1 MTKIGLAV
9 SLSVLFSALAV
20 NVTVAAERTEL
31 EEIVVTAQ
39 KREQTYLDVP
49 VSVTSISNEVLEM
62 ANAREFQDLVQVT
75 PSLTY
80 SESTDMR
87 GSGVLIRGVGTTAFQ
102 SGVEPTV
109 STVVDGVVLGRT
121 GNFLSDLVDIE
132 RVEVLRGP
140 QGTLFGK
147 NASAGVVNV
156 ITRRPTEDFEGV
168 IRVSATDDDQQT
180 VEGSVSGALTD
191 SLRGRLTGFWKDFDG
206 YLDNR
211 FNGDQFNG
219 SESWG
224 LRGKLD
230 IDLSDNV
237 NLLLIADYSEQD
249 RSCCL
254 ATVRNVGQTPDLLP
268 FLAYDLRDLELGAD
282 NNEVLISTP
291 TYSNAEQGG
300 LSAEL
305 TIDLDRY
312 TFSSITAWRKWD
324 LEHDADV
331 DNMSFI
337 APTYSRLLL
346 TGNGGTTSTEQLSQE
361 FRITSNGWE
370 RVNFTAGLFLWRQD
384 LDRYFERSIEICG
397 FPGFTPGL
405 APETPCL
412 FPISQYGY
420 FNAEVRS
427 TNAAAFGQVEVDL
440 SDRWRLIA
448 GLRYTYDDLE
458 FDFDRPTAAIAF
470 PSVAPFTGSGGDDDT
485 NLSGKLALQWNV
497 SNSAMLFGSYSRGYK
512 SQGFDVIFGM
522 TPSRFEP
529 VAPELSDAFE
539 LGMKSEIWDGRA
551 RLGLTL
557 FHTTFD
563 DFQGQAFDAE
573 ENAFVLTTAG
583 KVITRGVEFDLT
595 VKPTANL
602 LLNGGIA
609 YTDAYYDEFD
619 NGPCWNGQTAAQ
631 GCQTLQGGVRI
642 QDLAGKDLANSPK
655 TKLTLQARYDIPLD
669 GPLNV
674 FVSGAYRWQ
683 DETVSTPTQRPSLDI
698 DSYGIMD
705 LNVGIEADSGRW
717 SATVFAKNLFDKTYT
732 NILFETIFDGVDGTS
747 QFLFR
752 DYQRYIGA
760 RFEYRFAG
768 Q

>member
-1 MTKIGLAV
+1 M
-9 SLSVLFSALAV
+9 
-20 NVTVAAERTEL
+20 
-31 EEIVVTAQ
+31 
-39 KREQTYLDVP
+39 
-49 VSVTSISNEVLEM
+49 
-62 ANAREFQDLVQVT
+62 
-75 PSLTY
+75 
-80 SESTDMR
+80 
-87 GSGVLIRGVGTTAFQ
+87 
-102 SGVEPTV
+102 
-109 STVVDGVVLGRT
+109 
-121 GNFLSDLVDIE
+121 
-132 RVEVLRGP
+132 
-140 QGTLFGK
+140 
-147 NASAGVVNV
+147 
-156 ITRRPTEDFEGV
+156 
-168 IRVSATDDDQQT
+168 
-180 VEGSVSGALTD
+180 
-191 SLRGRLTGFWKDFDG
+191 
-206 YLDNR
+206 
-211 FNGDQFNG
+211 
-219 SESWG
+219 
-224 LRGKLD
+224 
-230 IDLSDNV
+230 
-237 NLLLIADYSEQD
+237 
-249 RSCCL
+249 
-254 ATVRNVGQTPDLLP
+254 
-268 FLAYDLRDLELGAD
+268 
-282 NNEVLISTP
+282 
-291 TYSNAEQGG
+291 
-300 LSAEL
+300 
-305 TIDLDRY
+305 
-312 TFSSITAWRKWD
+312 
-324 LEHDADV
+324 
-331 DNMSFI
+331 
-337 APTYSRLLL
+337 
-346 TGNGGTTSTEQLSQE
+346 
-361 FRITSNGWE
+361 
-370 RVNFTAGLFLWRQD
+370 
-384 LDRYFERSIEICG
+384 
-397 FPGFTPGL
+397 
-405 APETPCL
+405 
-412 FPISQYGY
+412 
-420 FNAEVRS
+420 
-427 TNAAAFGQVEVDL
+427 
-440 SDRWRLIA
+440 IA

-485 NLSGKLALQWNV
+485 NLSGKRALQWNV

-522 TPSRFEP
+522 TPSSFEP

-631 GCQTLQGGVRI
+631 GCQTLPGGVRI

-732 NILFETIFDGVDGTS
+732 NILFETIFD
-747 QFLFR
+747 
-752 DYQRYIGA
+752 
-760 RFEYRFAG
+760 
-768 Q
+768 